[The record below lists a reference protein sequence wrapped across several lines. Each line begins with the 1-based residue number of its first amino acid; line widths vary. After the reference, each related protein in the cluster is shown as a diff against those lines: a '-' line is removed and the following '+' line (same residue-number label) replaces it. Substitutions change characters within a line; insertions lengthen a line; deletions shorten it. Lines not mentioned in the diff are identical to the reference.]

1 MGVNP
6 VFTMP
11 TGLLFARGTNR
22 LFEAAHPSD
31 VFGSP
36 AGSPMDSTA
45 ATQRVEQVVLSWD
58 VTLPRTRIEDH
69 RHEGIVRAIK
79 LDPRDRSVTAAGD
92 DRMIRVWDREGS
104 LRWSLGYTG
113 TGSLFSHTV
122 SMPAEYSSRLSGVF
136 DPTGA
141 VFFTQILDRIGVWD
155 ATSGGRRWSFTSVL
169 GISPDHRYL
178 VVPWVEGSPRAR
190 AQDPRCIKER
200 HGSVHSPATKL
211 ADRLVR
217 PSRVQ
222 RLGRDTL
229 PSSHV

>member
-1 MGVNP
+1 M
-6 VFTMP
+6 
-11 TGLLFARGTNR
+11 
-22 LFEAAHPSD
+22 
-31 VFGSP
+31 
-36 AGSPMDSTA
+36 
-45 ATQRVEQVVLSWD
+45 
-58 VTLPRTRIEDH
+58 TLPRTRIEDH

-92 DRMIRVWDREGS
+92 DRMIRVWDRGGG

-178 VVPWVEGSPRAR
+178 VVPWVEGSPPARELRILDASRNATVLSIPLQQNSPIDLYGHLGFRGLDGIPFPRATFSPDSR
-190 AQDPRCIKER
+190 FFIVAGQDKP
-200 HGSVHSPATKL
+200 GPG
-211 ADRLVR
+211 
-217 PSRVQ
+217 
-222 RLGRDTL
+222 GRT
-229 PSSHV
+229 